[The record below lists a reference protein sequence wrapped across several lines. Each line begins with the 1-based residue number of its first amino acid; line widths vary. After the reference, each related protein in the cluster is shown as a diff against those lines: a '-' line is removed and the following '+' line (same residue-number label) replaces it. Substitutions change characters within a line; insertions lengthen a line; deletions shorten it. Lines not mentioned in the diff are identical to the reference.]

1 MAPNK
6 PRLTSTSSRFLAR
19 FMPSK
24 RMEIV
29 GIGRFIFWAGG
40 SLWIGQAF
48 RPSELHSHHAIQVSV
63 GLSDR
68 VQFKMSDTAAW
79 EAFGA
84 AVIPPDLPH
93 TFQAPGGMV
102 AQLFC
107 DPESALGRG
116 LMDRFGRDEIVGL
129 LPEDIAPHAKSL
141 RAAFDKGDTDEELE
155 DATLNV
161 LYALSGGVPP
171 SPVDQRILR
180 AMTFIA
186 ARLAEP
192 LALEAVAHHVELS
205 AGRFRHLFVEETGIS
220 FRAYLLWTRLNRA
233 LELGFGG
240 ASWTDAAHATNF
252 ADSAHLSRT
261 TRRMY
266 GLAPSSLRQ
275 DIPPASRLMTA

>member
-1 MAPNK
+1 
-6 PRLTSTSSRFLAR
+6 
-19 FMPSK
+19 
-24 RMEIV
+24 MEIV

-48 RPSELHSHHAIQVSV
+48 RPSELHSHHAIQVSIA
-63 GLSDR
+63 LSDR
-68 VQFKMSDTAAW
+68 VQFKTSDTAAW

-84 AVIPPDLPH
+84 AVIPPDRPH

-107 DPESALGRG
+107 DPESALGRS
-116 LMDRFGRDEIVGL
+116 LMDRFGRDEIVGIA
-129 LPEDIAPHAKSL
+129 PDEIAPHAKSL
-141 RAAFDKGDTDEELE
+141 RASFDNGNTDDELE
-155 DATLNV
+155 HIALDV
-161 LYALSGGVPP
+161 LYALSGSTPANLIDG
-171 SPVDQRILR
+171 RILR
-180 AMTFIA
+180 ATAFIA

-192 LALEAVAHHVELS
+192 LTLEAVAHHAGLS
-205 AGRFRHLFVEETGIS
+205 TGRFRHLFVEETGIS

-233 LELGFGG
+233 LEIGFGG

-275 DIPPASRLMTA
+275 DIPPASRQMTA

>member
-1 MAPNK
+1 
-6 PRLTSTSSRFLAR
+6 
-19 FMPSK
+19 
-24 RMEIV
+24 MEIV

-48 RPSELHSHHAIQVSV
+48 RPSELHSHHAIQVSI

-68 VQFKMSDTAAW
+68 VQFRTSDTAPW
-79 EAFGA
+79 EAYRA
-84 AVIPPDLPH
+84 AVIPPDVTH

-107 DPESALGRG
+107 DPESTLGRS
-116 LMDRFGRDEIVGL
+116 LMARFGRDNIVGVPL
-129 LPEDIAPHAKSL
+129 EEIASHAKTL
-141 RAAFDKGDTDEELE
+141 RTAFDSGNADEELE
-155 DATLNV
+155 DAALNA
-161 LYALSGGVPP
+161 LYALSGGVPARL
-171 SPVDQRILR
+171 VDQRIIR
-180 AMTFIA
+180 ATDFIA

-192 LALEAVAHHVELS
+192 LTLQTVAHHVKLS
-205 AGRFRHLFVEETGIS
+205 PGRFRHLFVEETGIS

-240 ASWTDAAHATNF
+240 TSWTDAAHATSF

-261 TRRMY
+261 TRRTY

-275 DIPPASRLMTA
+275 DAPSASRQMTA